1 MYATI
6 KGFVTMIEPSY
17 IVVENQGIGYL
28 ILTPNPFSYQIKNE
42 ALIYVHHYVKED
54 INALYGFKSF
64 EAKKMFIKLINVSGI
79 GPKSA
84 LSILASDRLD
94 DLVQAIE
101 MADIVY
107 LKKFPGIGPKSA
119 QQIILDL
126 QGKIQL
132 TPTEQQPKLTDVE
145 EALVRVEDKDILTPE
160 HFESPPKIITCY
172 KTNRHTIVIKC
183 VSGVKRGR

>member
-6 KGFVTMIEPSY
+6 HGFVTMIEPSY
-17 IVVENQGIGYL
+17 VVVENQGIGYL
-28 ILTPNPFSYQIKNE
+28 VLTPNPFSYQLKNE
-42 ALIYVHHYVKED
+42 VTIHVHHYVKED
-54 INALYGFKSF
+54 INALYGFNTL

-84 LSILASDRLD
+84 LSILASDRID

-101 MADIVY
+101 MADITY

-126 QGKIQL
+126 QGKIKL
-132 TPTEQQPKLTDVE
+132 TPTEQHPKFIDVE
-145 EALVRVEDKDILTPE
+145 EALMALGYKKADIKKTIASLDASLSIETLIKDALKKMMRSHE
-160 HFESPPKIITCY
+160 
-172 KTNRHTIVIKC
+172 
-183 VSGVKRGR
+183 